1 MAVLAP
7 LAASAGAVAASSG
20 FQLAMAGVSAVGQL
34 AAGAAQRR
42 QYEAQARQAELRG
55 RSEAIAYKQKGA
67 DALRNL
73 NETLAAIISRGA
85 AGGIDPTS
93 GSAATLQRFAMGEG
107 VREFNVA
114 ADNAVM
120 ALGQA
125 STQAGIYKQAGQ
137 AAQLSSFVG
146 AAGTLGQ
153 GAYRYGQLQPTAIA

>member
-7 LAASAGAVAASSG
+7 LASAAASVATSGG
-20 FQLAMAGVSAVGQL
+20 FQLAMAGISAASQIS
-34 AAGAAQRR
+34 AGNAQRA

-153 GAYRYGQLQPTAIA
+153 GAYRYGQLA

>member
-7 LAASAGAVAASSG
+7 LATAATGLAASGG
-20 FQLAMAGVSAVGQL
+20 FQLAMAGVSAVGQM

-93 GSAATLQRFAMGEG
+93 GSASTLQGFAMGEG
-107 VREFNVA
+107 VRDFNVA
-114 ADNAVM
+114 ADNAIM

-153 GAYRYGQLQPTAIA
+153 GAYRYGQLA